1 MIPLT
6 LQQIATALNAKLI
19 PATAAEQL
27 IESVSTDSRDI
38 GTKGLFIALKG
49 ERFDA
54 HEFAPTAVKNGAA
67 ALLVSRE
74 LALDVPQL
82 LVADPHQ
89 ALGQLAAMVRS
100 LVSLKCVALTG
111 SNGKTSVK
119 EMLATILSQRAKVLY
134 TAGNFNNDIGVPLTA
149 LRLEPEHEYAVF
161 ELGANHKG
169 EIDYTS
175 AIVRPNVA
183 LVNNVASAHLE
194 GFGSEA
200 GVAAAKSE
208 IFNHLAPDGCAII
221 NADDRYAEVMRQAA
235 LGYRQ
240 LSYGI
245 DAAAELTAKDL
256 QADASGRYRCTLCW
270 QQQEYSL
277 ALSLAGRHQ
286 VANALAATSVCLALG
301 LDMTSIISGLQQ
313 MQPVKGRM
321 LPTEL
326 GRVQL
331 IDDSYNANPASVK
344 AAINWLHEIHGNRIL
359 VLGDLGELGD
369 NAPLLHRELG
379 EYAREA
385 GIDALF
391 CCGQLTQNTSQGFG
405 TEHLDTQGRLVESL
419 IKYINQL
426 SGSVT
431 VLVKGS
437 RSMRMERVVEALKS
451 AFGRGELV

>member
-38 GTKGLFIALKG
+38 GTQGLFIALKG

-89 ALGQLAAMVRS
+89 ALGQLATMVRS

-119 EMLATILSQRAKVLY
+119 EMLATILSQHAKVLY

-175 AIVRPNVA
+175 AIVRPDVA

-208 IFNHLAPDGCAII
+208 IFNHLAADGCAII

-256 QADASGRYRCTLCW
+256 QADASGRYRCILCW
-270 QQQEYSL
+270 QQQEYPL
-277 ALSLAGRHQ
+277 VLPLAGRHQ

-301 LDMTSIISGLQQ
+301 LDMESIISGLQQ

-405 TEHLDTQGRLVESL
+405 TEHLDTQGRLVENL
-419 IKYINQL
+419 IEYINQL
-426 SGSVT
+426 PGSVT

>member
-100 LVSLKCVALTG
+100 LVSPKCVALTG

-119 EMLATILSQRAKVLY
+119 EMLATILSQHAKVLY

-175 AIVRPNVA
+175 AIVRPDVA
-183 LVNNVASAHLE
+183 
-194 GFGSEA
+194 
-200 GVAAAKSE
+200 
-208 IFNHLAPDGCAII
+208 
-221 NADDRYAEVMRQAA
+221 
-235 LGYRQ
+235 
-240 LSYGI
+240 
-245 DAAAELTAKDL
+245 
-256 QADASGRYRCTLCW
+256 W
-270 QQQEYSL
+270 
-277 ALSLAGRHQ
+277 
-286 VANALAATSVCLALG
+286 
-301 LDMTSIISGLQQ
+301 
-313 MQPVKGRM
+313 
-321 LPTEL
+321 
-326 GRVQL
+326 
-331 IDDSYNANPASVK
+331 
-344 AAINWLHEIHGNRIL
+344 
-359 VLGDLGELGD
+359 
-369 NAPLLHRELG
+369 
-379 EYAREA
+379 
-385 GIDALF
+385 
-391 CCGQLTQNTSQGFG
+391 
-405 TEHLDTQGRLVESL
+405 
-419 IKYINQL
+419 
-426 SGSVT
+426 
-431 VLVKGS
+431 
-437 RSMRMERVVEALKS
+437 
-451 AFGRGELV
+451 